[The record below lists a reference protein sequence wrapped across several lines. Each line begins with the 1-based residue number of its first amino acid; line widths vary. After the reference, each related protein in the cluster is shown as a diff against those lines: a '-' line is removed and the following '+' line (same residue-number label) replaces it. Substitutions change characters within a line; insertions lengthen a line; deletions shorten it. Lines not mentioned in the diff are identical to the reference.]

1 MITGLGDTQKSML
14 NILLYS
20 PEGASIDE
28 LVQKLDITRNA
39 VRQHLAALEREQLI
53 QRSGQ
58 RPTGRRPELL
68 YTLSD
73 HGKASFPKQYPLLA
87 RLLIERIIKDQGSTE
102 LSHLMREMG
111 RHLASSIEHRAPLNE
126 ENIVSHMNK
135 SGYEANVFFRSNDR
149 EIHAHNCVFH
159 DLAAEHPE
167 VCDFDLAFLESLGK
181 RRVEHSEC
189 IVRGG
194 KRCTFRFLP
203 DEE

>member
-39 VRQHLAALEREQLI
+39 VRQHLAALEREHLI

-68 YTLSD
+68 YTLTEQ
-73 HGKASFPKQYPLLA
+73 GKAVFPKQYPLMA
-87 RLLIERIIKDQGSTE
+87 RLLIERIIKNQGSE
-102 LSHLMREMG
+102 DLSLLMREMG
-111 RHLASSIEHRAPLNE
+111 KHLAESIEPNVQLGE
-126 ENIVSHMNK
+126 EDIVNHMNQ
-135 SGYEANVFFRSNDR
+135 SGYEANVFYRGNEK

-167 VCDFDLAFLESLGK
+167 VCDFDLAFLESLGH
-181 RRVEHSEC
+181 RRVEHAEC

-194 KRCTFRFLP
+194 QRCIFRYTK
-203 DEE
+203 E